1 MLFLVAR
8 LVTHPAK
15 PDWGVGEILSTEG
28 NVATILFEH
37 AGRKTIN
44 LSYVKLQPAEGQ
56 ATHKL
61 VGEIAQV
68 ANFDIHAIR
77 KLCEQ
82 LYAEFSDSVAMHV
95 ISDLRKFGYLTN
107 GTARNLLRLAHQSEN
122 QHAQDLAQQITK
134 LIYGRL
140 IRQEELA

>member
-1 MLFLVAR
+1 MK

-15 PDWGVGEILSTEG
+15 PGWGVGEILHTEG

-56 ATHKL
+56 ASHKL
-61 VGEIAQV
+61 GGEIPQV
-68 ANFDIHAIR
+68 ANLDIHAIR
-77 KLCEQ
+77 KLCEEW
-82 LYAEFSDSVAMHV
+82 YANAGDSVPMNV
-95 ISDLRKFGYLTN
+95 ISDLRKHNYLTN
-107 GTARNLLRLAHQSEN
+107 GTARNLLRVAHQDEN
-122 QHAQDLAQQITK
+122 KQARDLAQQIIK

-140 IRQEELA
+140 ISLQELA

>member
-1 MLFLVAR
+1 MPRF
-8 LVTHPAK
+8 VTHPAK

-44 LSYVKLQPAEGQ
+44 LSYVKLQAAEGQ
-56 ATHKL
+56 ASHKL
-61 VGEIAQV
+61 GGEIPQV
-68 ANFDIHAIR
+68 ANLDLHAIR

-82 LYAEFSDSVAMHV
+82 FYADFGDSVAMHV

-107 GTARNLLRLAHQSEN
+107 GTARNLLRIAHNPEDK
-122 QHAQDLAQQITK
+122 HAQDLAQQITK

-140 IRQEELA
+140 IRPEELA

>member
-1 MLFLVAR
+1 MRF
-8 LVTHPAK
+8 VTHPAK
-15 PDWGVGEILSTEG
+15 PDWGVGEILHTEG

-61 VGEIAQV
+61 GGEIPQV
-68 ANFDIHAIR
+68 ANLDIHAIR

-82 LYAEFSDSVAMHV
+82 FYADFGDSVAMHV
-95 ISDLRKFGYLTN
+95 ISDLRQYGYLTN
-107 GTARNLLRLAHQSEN
+107 GTARNLLRLAHQDEN
-122 QHAQDLAQQITK
+122 KQAKDIAQQITK

-140 IRQEELA
+140 LNSQELA

>member
-1 MLFLVAR
+1 MGQR
-8 LVTHPAK
+8 ITHPAK
-15 PDWGVGEILSTEG
+15 PDWGVGEILHTEG

-44 LSYVKLQPAEGQ
+44 LAFVKLQPAEGQ
-56 ATHKL
+56 AAHTL
-61 VGEIAQV
+61 GGEIPQV
-68 ANFDIHAIR
+68 ADLDIHAVR

-82 LYAEFSDSVAMHV
+82 FYAEFGDSVAMHV
-95 ISDLRKFGYLTN
+95 ISDLRQFKYLTN
-107 GTARNLLRLAHQSEN
+107 GTARNLLRLASQSDN
-122 QHAQDLAQQITK
+122 KRAQDLAQQITK

>member
-1 MLFLVAR
+1 MPR
-8 LVTHPAK
+8 LVTHPTK

-44 LSYVKLQPAEGQ
+44 LSYVKLQSAEGQ
-56 ATHKL
+56 ASHKL
-61 VGEIAQV
+61 GGEIPQV
-68 ANFDIHAIR
+68 ANLDINAIR

-82 LYAEFSDSVAMHV
+82 FYAEFGDSVAMHV
-95 ISDLRKFGYLTN
+95 ISDLRQYNYLTN
-107 GTARNLLRLAHQSEN
+107 GTARNLLRLAHQDESK
-122 QHAQDLAQQITK
+122 QAKDLAQQITK

>member
-1 MLFLVAR
+1 MPR

-15 PDWGVGEILSTEG
+15 PDWGVGEILHTEG

-56 ATHKL
+56 AAHKL
-61 VGEIAQV
+61 GGEIPQV
-68 ANFDIHAIR
+68 ANLDVNGVR

-82 LYAEFSDSVAMHV
+82 FYAEFGDSVAMHV
-95 ISDLRKFGYLTN
+95 ISDLRRFGYLSN
-107 GTARNLLRLAHQSEN
+107 GTARNLLRLAHQSDN
-122 QHAQDLAQQITK
+122 KRVQALAQEITK
-134 LIYGRL
+134 MIYGRL
-140 IRQEELA
+140 IRLEELA

>member
-1 MLFLVAR
+1 MK

-15 PDWGVGEILSTEG
+15 PNWGVGEILHTEG

-44 LSYVKLQPAEGQ
+44 LSFVKLQDAEGQ
-56 ATHKL
+56 AAHKL
-61 VGEIAQV
+61 GGEIAQV
-68 ANFDIHAIR
+68 ATLDIHAIR

-82 LYAEFSDSVAMHV
+82 WYAEFGDSIAMHV
-95 ISDLRKFGYLTN
+95 ISDLRQHNYLTN
-107 GTARNLLRLAHQSEN
+107 GTARNLLRVAHNPEN
-122 QHAQDLAQQITK
+122 KRAQDFAQQITK

-140 IRQEELA
+140 VNLQELA

>member
-1 MLFLVAR
+1 MK

-15 PDWGVGEILSTEG
+15 PDWGVGEILHTEG

-44 LSYVKLQPAEGQ
+44 LSYVKLQDAEGQ
-56 ATHKL
+56 AAHKL
-61 VGEIAQV
+61 GGEIAQV
-68 ANFDIHAIR
+68 ATLDIHAIR

-82 LYAEFSDSVAMHV
+82 WYSEFGDSIAMHV
-95 ISDLRKFGYLTN
+95 ISDLRQHNYLTN
-107 GTARNLLRLAHQSEN
+107 GTARSLLRVAHNPEN
-122 QHAQDLAQQITK
+122 KRAQDLAQQITK

-140 IRQEELA
+140 VNLQELA

>member
-1 MLFLVAR
+1 MGQ
-8 LVTHPAK
+8 LVTHPNK
-15 PDWGVGEILSTEG
+15 PDWGVGEILHTEG

-56 ATHKL
+56 ASHKL
-61 VGEIAQV
+61 GGEIPQLATL
-68 ANFDIHAIR
+68 DIHAIR

-82 LYAEFSDSVAMHV
+82 FYAEFGDSVAMHV
-95 ISDLRKFGYLTN
+95 ISDLRRYSYLTN
-107 GTARNLLRLAHQSEN
+107 GTARALLRLAHQPEN
-122 QHAQDLAQQITK
+122 RRAQDQAQQITK

-140 IRQEELA
+140 VNFDELA

>member
-1 MLFLVAR
+1 MRF
-8 LVTHPAK
+8 VTHPAK

-56 ATHKL
+56 AAHKL
-61 VGEIAQV
+61 GGEIPQIATL
-68 ANFDIHAIR
+68 DIPAIR

-82 LYAEFSDSVAMHV
+82 FYADFGDSVAMHV
-95 ISDLRKFGYLTN
+95 ISDLRKFNYLTN
-107 GTARNLLRLAHQSEN
+107 GTARSLFRVAHQSEN
-122 QHAQDLAQQITK
+122 KRAQELAQQITK

-140 IRQEELA
+140 IRLEELA

>member
-1 MLFLVAR
+1 MGQ

-15 PDWGVGEILSTEG
+15 PDWGVGEILHTEG
-28 NVATILFEH
+28 NIVTILFEH

-44 LSYVKLQPAEGQ
+44 LAYVKLQSAEGQ
-56 ATHKL
+56 AAHKL
-61 VGEIAQV
+61 GGEIAQV
-68 ANFDIHAIR
+68 ANLDIHAIR

-82 LYAEFSDSVAMHV
+82 FYAEFGDSVAMHI
-95 ISDLRKFGYLTN
+95 ISDLRKHNYLTN
-107 GTARNLLRLAHQSEN
+107 GTARSLLRLAHQSDN
-122 QHAQDLAQQITK
+122 KHAQDLAQQITK

>member
-1 MLFLVAR
+1 MGQR
-8 LVTHPAK
+8 VTHPAK
-15 PDWGVGEILSTEG
+15 PDWGVGEILHTEG
-28 NVATILFEH
+28 NVATIVFEH

-56 ATHKL
+56 AAHKL
-61 VGEIAQV
+61 GGEIAQV
-68 ANFDIHAIR
+68 ANLDIHAIR

-82 LYAEFSDSVAMHV
+82 SYAEFGDSTAMHV

-107 GTARNLLRLAHQSEN
+107 GTARNLLRLADQPEN
-122 QHAQDLAQQITK
+122 KRVQEVAQQITK
-134 LIYGRL
+134 LIYGRV